1 MYVNTR
7 LCVPAAW
14 APLAHVFYPALLL
27 WARPAAAAVSP
38 ERPGDHR
45 ADVSV
50 HSAPACVHPAVCTH
64 TNTCRASRLSFT
76 RYLTVHI
83 CSIHSPGVLHFQ
95 GLIVGL
101 VVLTAHSLINK
112 HLLELHIRAGESH
125 RAAQEDC
132 GFPSSSYQ
140 LQVWEEGR
148 WQP

>member
-1 MYVNTR
+1 MCTCSLSSSSSRVLSSTSPLSSAR
-7 LCVPAAW
+7 SSCCFSWATWRSPSRRFSSLC
-14 APLAHVFYPALLL
+14 
-27 WARPAAAAVSP
+27 AR
-38 ERPGDHR
+38 
-45 ADVSV
+45 
-50 HSAPACVHPAVCTH
+50 VCSSCSLHTH
-64 TNTCRASRLSFT
+64 TNTCRASRLSLT

-112 HLLELHIRAGESH
+112 HLLELHIRAGESR

-132 GFPSSSYQ
+132 GFPTSSYQ
-140 LQVWEEGR
+140 LQVWKEGR